1 MMRMVSTPAR
11 MASGLPPN
19 VVPWLPG
26 CSTLAALGP
35 ATTAPTGTP
44 DPRPLARGIT
54 SGTMP
59 AHWWANH
66 LPVRPMPHC
75 TSSIIMSQ
83 PRSSHSVRSC
93 CRYSMRMP
101 LMPPSP

>member
-11 MASGLPPN
+11 MDSGLPPN

-26 CSTLAALGP
+26 VKMLAAFGP
-35 ATTAPTGTP
+35 ATTAPIGTP
-44 DPRPLARGIT
+44 EPRPLASGIT

-75 TSSIIMSQ
+75 TSSIIISQ
-83 PRSSHSVRSC
+83 SCSSHMARTPC
-93 CRYSMRMP
+93 M
-101 LMPPSP
+101 